1 MYILSDKII
10 LFFLAFFCSID
21 RLLMAEGFVKPIY
34 VVSFLSLIL
43 LIKVVINGNI
53 KVKKHL
59 MIAYIALIVWIFASN
74 VWAKVVFVNITLVT
88 VFVISLAFILVCKS
102 LDEKELHFIRLA
114 FLLGGLIVC
123 INVLTSNQYLND
135 FEGRLVLAGISEG
148 GANDP
153 NWVSWLLLPSLFVSI
168 RYTSSQKLMHRFLG
182 YFCMIIIFYSIVL
195 SASRGAILAIIV
207 SILCKWIYERK
218 YITTFFSLSIL
229 MLIGVFFMDY
239 VTALLGHRFDITFM
253 VETGGAG
260 RMDIWKVALEMI
272 KDNFML
278 GVGVGNFNSYWQFYA
293 GEAGIGLSRGAERV
307 AHNFLLQCF
316 SELGFMGM
324 MLFLCVV
331 YFSFRKN
338 ISSLLVNNEDFV
350 WGGLSL
356 VIGAMFLNAF
366 NEKMF
371 WLFIGIVG
379 SFRIGKNYC

>member
-239 VTALLGHRFDITFM
+239 VTALLGQ
-253 VETGGAG
+253 
-260 RMDIWKVALEMI
+260 
-272 KDNFML
+272 
-278 GVGVGNFNSYWQFYA
+278 GV
-293 GEAGIGLSRGAERV
+293 
-307 AHNFLLQCF
+307 
-316 SELGFMGM
+316 
-324 MLFLCVV
+324 
-331 YFSFRKN
+331 
-338 ISSLLVNNEDFV
+338 
-350 WGGLSL
+350 
-356 VIGAMFLNAF
+356 
-366 NEKMF
+366 
-371 WLFIGIVG
+371 
-379 SFRIGKNYC
+379 